1 MKRVCI
7 SSKRVTI
14 LWAVKLDKSLIGEVL
29 STRRLLKISGVGILI
44 PKIGISGSGL
54 KKMESGRDGMG
65 FSIPIFSGW
74 NGMGFFDPDFF
85 GTGRD

>member
-29 STRRLLKISGVGILI
+29 STRRLLKILKNVWQSGKPICDKSLIISVNIKNVCPFETFLVQYSIL
-44 PKIGISGSGL
+44 
-54 KKMESGRDGMG
+54 
-65 FSIPIFSGW
+65 
-74 NGMGFFDPDFF
+74 
-85 GTGRD
+85 